1 MGMYTREL
9 STLMATQGQ
18 LFENTFGLNNAD
30 PFEPM
35 RRGLYQLVGAM
46 PTLGQAMSD
55 AISSTLGNA
64 IDNISSTLSDM
75 ILNFD
80 AYAEGVA
87 EALDRP
93 VSTLEVMRYALADII
108 NQIGKELIN
117 AVIKM
122 GVQWAITRAAQAVA
136 DKAAI
141 ATTTAAQ
148 VGSMSVIGAA
158 AAPAAMATSV
168 ATAGGAAAAGMS
180 GMTMAMLAVG
190 GIMALAMG
198 AGKFQDGG
206 MLGGMGTGRSD
217 STLFWGSRGEMI
229 MNRDAVSAN
238 QPMLEAMNNGA
249 TAGGGSYVDNSVH
262 VTVYYNKDGSTTQ
275 DGEGNEFTQDMV
287 RFIDS
292 RVNKGITA
300 SQKQG
305 KGGYR

>member
-1 MGMYTREL
+1 
-9 STLMATQGQ
+9 
-18 LFENTFGLNNAD
+18 
-30 PFEPM
+30 
-35 RRGLYQLVGAM
+35 
-46 PTLGQAMSD
+46 
-55 AISSTLGNA
+55 
-64 IDNISSTLSDM
+64 
-75 ILNFD
+75 
-80 AYAEGVA
+80 
-87 EALDRP
+87 
-93 VSTLEVMRYALADII
+93 
-108 NQIGKELIN
+108 
-117 AVIKM
+117 
-122 GVQWAITRAAQAVA
+122 
-136 DKAAI
+136 
-141 ATTTAAQ
+141 
-148 VGSMSVIGAA
+148 
-158 AAPAAMATSV
+158 
-168 ATAGGAAAAGMS
+168 
-180 GMTMAMLAVG
+180 MTMAMLAVG

-206 MLGGMGTGRSD
+206 ILGGMGTGRSD